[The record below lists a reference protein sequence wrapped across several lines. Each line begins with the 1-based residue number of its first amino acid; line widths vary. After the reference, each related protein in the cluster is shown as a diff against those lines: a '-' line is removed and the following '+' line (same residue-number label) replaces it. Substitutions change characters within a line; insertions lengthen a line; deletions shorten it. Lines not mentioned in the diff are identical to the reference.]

1 MVAAG
6 IPASVDTFLLC
17 GDLDLKD
24 NSKLIPGIPN
34 EIAGPSDGI
43 VFIDSCAA
51 PDGVGTLADTAI
63 LKNVNHLQLG
73 WHEQSVAQL
82 TAWLG
87 D

>member
-1 MVAAG
+1 MQSRSARCRSTRATRTEEAKLYAG
-6 IPASVDTFLLC
+6 AGCLLSVRAFR
-17 GDLDLKD
+17 
-24 NSKLIPGIPN
+24 
-34 EIAGPSDGI
+34 PSDGI